1 MFFVCFEAEGTPGC
15 AGTVVQELLF
25 FFPCYFSPLEGWQV
39 FQRSGAGRAGRG
51 RWQLQPL
58 HLRAGRQPAPGPCA
72 TALLGA
78 TATGNAAPALGKRQ
92 HTRIR
97 HSAVTPLRFLHTA
110 NPLNCKPCSFLT
122 PRQRNP
128 RAQCCWPGKSTCKY
142 CK

>member
-1 MFFVCFEAEGTPGC
+1 MCWHSRAR
-15 AGTVVQELLF
+15 AAL

-97 HSAVTPLRFLHTA
+97 HSAVTPPSFLADSEPLELQTVLLPHTA
-110 NPLNCKPCSFLT
+110 PEKPTCAVLLARKEHMQILQMSKYLNFKT
-122 PRQRNP
+122 NE
-128 RAQCCWPGKSTCKY
+128 G
-142 CK
+142 